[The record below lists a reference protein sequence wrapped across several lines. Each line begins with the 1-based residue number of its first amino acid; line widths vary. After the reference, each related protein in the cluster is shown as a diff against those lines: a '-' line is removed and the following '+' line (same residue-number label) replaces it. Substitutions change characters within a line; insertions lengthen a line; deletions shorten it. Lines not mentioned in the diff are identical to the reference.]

1 MMSERGERT
10 IGTVRVTTTSR
21 VASTEPELDELRS
34 AVRDFLAAKS
44 DEAAVRRIV
53 DGERGFDAD
62 VWDQA
67 AKQLRLPALAIPEE
81 FGGDGFGV
89 VEQCVVLEEMG
100 RALFSGPYFASAVL
114 AANAVLLA
122 ADHAAAQRYLPAL
135 ASGAA
140 TATLA
145 VAEDDGRW
153 RLDTMATS
161 AVSGVSGWTLSGSK
175 SFVID
180 GATTDTLFV
189 VATTEAGPSLFAVD
203 RRAPG
208 VAVEPL
214 RVLDPTRPLARTTFQ
229 AVPAEPVGP
238 AGAGRAI
245 VDGVLDRAGACVAAE
260 QAGVARRC
268 LDQAVAYAATRHQF
282 GRPIGSFQAVKH
294 KCADM
299 LAQVELAEAAA
310 REAARRHDEEP
321 GEFPAAAAS
330 AFLTCSRA
338 GIFTAAENIQ
348 VHGGIGFTW
357 EHPAHLY
364 FRRAKSTQLLFGPT
378 TDTAERLLHRLG
390 I

>member
-1 MMSERGERT
+1 MTGSG
-10 IGTVRVTTTSR
+10 TTTSR
-21 VASTEPELDELRS
+21 VASTEHELDELRC

-44 DEAAVRRIV
+44 DEAAVRRVV
-53 DGERGFDAD
+53 DGGGFDAD
-62 VWDQA
+62 LWDQA
-67 AKQLRLPALAIPEE
+67 ARQLRLPALAIAEE
-81 FGGDGFGV
+81 FGGDGFGL
-89 VEQCVVLEEMG
+89 VEQCAVLEEMG

-122 ADHAAAQRYLPAL
+122 ADNAAAQRYLPAL

-153 RLDTMATS
+153 SLDALTTS
-161 AVSGVSGWTLSGSK
+161 AASGVDGWTLTGSK

-180 GATTDTLFV
+180 GATADTLFV

-203 RRAPG
+203 RHAPG

-214 RVLDPTRPLARTTFQ
+214 RVLDPTRPLARTTFHTV
-229 AVPAEPVGP
+229 AAELVGT
-238 AGAGRAI
+238 AGAGRVI
-245 VDGVLDRAGACVAAE
+245 VDGVLDLAGACVAAE

-294 KCADM
+294 KCAEM
-299 LAQVELAEAAA
+299 LAQVELAEAAT

-330 AFLTCSRA
+330 AYLTCSRA

-378 TDTAERLLHRLG
+378 ADTTERLLHRLG